1 MIIMPPT
8 IPSNPAMCSL
18 CPRPKKPQ
26 KKLVRFDSVVDT
38 FSISDSNGPRRVSKF
53 FQFILIKNFSVFFSI
68 LAFVYLKNF
77 FFFNDLFN

>member
-8 IPSNPAMCSL
+8 IPPDSAMCSL

-38 FSISDSNGPRRVSKF
+38 FSISDSSGPRRSHDSWQGHDGDQDVIAWSD
-53 FQFILIKNFSVFFSI
+53 
-68 LAFVYLKNF
+68 LKRSRH
-77 FFFNDLFN
+77 